1 MIDMLQDIA
10 EAQGKLDAIDT
21 QLCAT
26 IRIVETELA
35 SRISTRITVKIA
47 GERVTAIGF
56 GKLQGAWCLFVEYDA
71 FENRLVDAPRD
82 VRAQAFAGG
91 HVRRLITESAT
102 LIRGHIAQRD
112 AAIKEANDLL
122 TQMGALEGLQP

>member
-1 MIDMLQDIA
+1 VIDMLQDIA

-71 FENRLVDAPRD
+71 PRD